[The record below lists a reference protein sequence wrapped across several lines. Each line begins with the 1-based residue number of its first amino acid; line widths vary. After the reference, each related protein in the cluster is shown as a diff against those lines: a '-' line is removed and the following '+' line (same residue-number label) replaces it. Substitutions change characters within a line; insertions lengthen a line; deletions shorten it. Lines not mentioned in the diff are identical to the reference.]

1 MIFFL
6 VLVLKIAFY
15 FSGRIKRT
23 PEDSNVDDG
32 IKKPKLASYGNIK
45 KQQQTNQGTPLP
57 QSPAQPHSYSQ
68 QDSQYQSH
76 PSNMN
81 HSHLSSQNQQQ
92 PQSSAPK
99 RGPGRPKRQPSSSSL
114 LSPKTESNI
123 FENGTIL
130 SPPSTDRRRRSSTQP
145 AKIKEEGLAS
155 PPPISSIKAAP
166 VKSRRRLSKKDHT
179 VADNEM
185 PHVTSPASRGNSV
198 ALSPAPFM
206 PSPARTPGSSSGVS
220 FTKSKDLMVNI
231 SDLDNLFDASDD
243 EDDMDSG
250 NKVSDGNLLYF

>member
-1 MIFFL
+1 MDFL
-6 VLVLKIAFY
+6 RGSCIEVSIYLH
-15 FSGRIKRT
+15 RMKRT
-23 PEDSNVDDG
+23 PEDSNTDDG
-32 IKKPKLASYGNIK
+32 IKKPKLASYGNMK
-45 KQQQTNQGTPLP
+45 KQQQANQGTPLP
-57 QSPAQPHSYSQ
+57 RSPAQPHSHSQ
-68 QDSQYQSH
+68 QDNQYQPH
-76 PSNMN
+76 PTNIN

-92 PQSSAPK
+92 PQPAAPR
-99 RGPGRPKRQPSSSSL
+99 RGPGRPKKQPSSSSL
-114 LSPKTESNI
+114 LSPKTEPNI

-130 SPPSTDRRRRSSTQP
+130 SPPLTDRRRRSSTQP
-145 AKIKEEGLAS
+145 VKIKEEGLAS

-166 VKSRRRLSKKDHT
+166 VKSRRRPSKKDHT
-179 VADNEM
+179 PADTEM

-243 EDDMDSG
+243 EDDMDSS
-250 NKVSDGNLLYF
+250 NKVSNGNLRYF